1 MPSPPEVGWTGLGRE
16 MTLKYRYTNWD
27 WASGQN
33 ETILW
38 GVLGA
43 ALAFIGL
50 CFAFSVWL
58 LLT

>member
-1 MPSPPEVGWTGLGRE
+1 

-58 LLT
+58 LTT